1 MRTTILLLLLTLH
14 LSNSFGQLKC
24 NAPMDDAKFR
34 KAVIA
39 LSLIGQGA
47 AFNQAMRSF
56 TSGSC
61 LSTNQIGRLAALYRD
76 PVMRL
81 DYACFAQSFALDRN
95 NYINLQTQF
104 PTVDLKNQFLSCIGE
119 NPTPPGPIGGGGCPY
134 PMDQFKFME
143 IKNVLNSERNSILR
157 MDMAKQMIPRYC
169 FTTSQVR
176 ELTNIWSSEI
186 DRRDFLYMAYDS
198 TNDINNYFTLQDI
211 FRNSIYKRDFVN
223 WCMSK

>member
-1 MRTTILLLLLTLH
+1 MKQIIIAIMLITH
-14 LSNSFGQLKC
+14 FNFAYGQLKC
-24 NAPMDDAKFR
+24 NAPMDDSKFR

-39 LSLIGQGA
+39 LSLVGQGA

-61 LSTNQIGRLAALYRD
+61 LSANQIGRLAALYRD
-76 PVMRL
+76 PIMRL
-81 DYACFAQSFALDRN
+81 DYACFAQSYALDRN
-95 NYINLQTQF
+95 NYINLQNQF
-104 PTVDLKNQFLSCIGE
+104 PTTDLKNQFLSCIGE
-119 NPTPPGPIGGGGCPY
+119 IPPPPGPIGGGGCPY
-134 PMDQFKFME
+134 PMDQNKFME

-169 FTTSQVR
+169 FTTAQIR

-198 TNDINNYFTLQDI
+198 TNDVNNYFTLQDI